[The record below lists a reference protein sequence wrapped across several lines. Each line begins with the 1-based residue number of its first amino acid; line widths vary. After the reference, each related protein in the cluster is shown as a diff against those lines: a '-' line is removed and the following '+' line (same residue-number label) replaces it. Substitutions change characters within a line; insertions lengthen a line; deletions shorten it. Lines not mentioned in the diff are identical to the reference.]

1 LSLPTF
7 FVRKQFSALG
17 AILGVRRRLS
27 EKKHFFLRKNSTPKK
42 CHERFFL
49 QKFRQ
54 FFLQKN
60 PIHAQIDSFQPCF
73 APKQRLFFL
82 RKIPPVFLRK
92 ITHFL
97 GVIFKNVLSVFSY
110 IPPVFL
116 RKKSD
121 SRSNRQF
128 SGCFAPKQRLLFL
141 RKIPPVFLRKIT
153 HFLAPSKLRR
163 LSSDFDAIR
172 AQTSMPAELRLRCH
186 PSSDF
191 GAMTSAPSELRLR
204 RHPSSGFGAIR
215 AQTLVPSELR
225 FRRRL
230 SSDFGAIRAQASV
243 PSELRLRRRP
253 SLDFGAVRA

>member
-1 LSLPTF
+1 MDKRGELLNSNCNWIPIRIWSCKNTLTLKLETAASQLGCRVNINSVLSLTRF

-27 EKKHFFLRKNSTPKK
+27 EKNHFFLRKNSTPKK
-42 CHERFFL
+42 CPERFFL

-73 APKQRLFFL
+73 APKQRLF
-82 RKIPPVFLRK
+82 
-92 ITHFL
+92 
-97 GVIFKNVLSVFSY
+97 
-110 IPPVFL
+110 
-116 RKKSD
+116 
-121 SRSNRQF
+121 
-128 SGCFAPKQRLLFL
+128 FL

-215 AQTLVPSELR
+215 AQTS
-225 FRRRL
+225 
-230 SSDFGAIRAQASV
+230 A

-253 SLDFGAVRA
+253 SLDFNAVRA